1 MHMRR
6 LLRGLSRVVRLAAS
20 AARICYLRASYRGLT
35 IGFDSVI
42 GPGCD
47 IQVGPGGRM
56 LLRGVVVGRG
66 CQIVAGPGATV
77 DIAAESI
84 GPHSVI
90 VARDRI
96 TIGAG
101 TLIAEMVVVRDSD
114 HARLAAAPLSEQ
126 HHRSSPVSVGRDVW
140 LAARATV
147 LRGVSIGDGAT
158 VGATAVVTRDVPAA
172 ATVAGVPALPLRPRE
187 HASIPLTRGEMP

>member
-1 MHMRR
+1 MDVRR
-6 LLRGLSRVVRLAAS
+6 LLRGLTRVVRRTAS
-20 AARICYLRASYRGLT
+20 AARICYLRACYRGLA

-47 IQVGPGGRM
+47 IQVGRGGRV

-66 CQIVAGPGATV
+66 CQIVAGPGATI
-77 DIAAESI
+77 DIAADSI

-101 TLIAEMVVVRDSD
+101 TLLAEMVVVRDSD
-114 HARLAAAPLSEQ
+114 HARLAGAPLADL
-126 HHRSSPVSVGRDVW
+126 HHRSAPVSVGRDVW

-158 VGATAVVTRDVPAA
+158 VGATAVVTHDVPAA
-172 ATVAGVPALPLRPRE
+172 ATVAGVPARPLRPRE
-187 HASIPLTRGEMP
+187 HATIPTTRGEMP

>member
-1 MHMRR
+1 MRR
-6 LLRGLSRVVRLAAS
+6 LVRGLTRALRLAAS
-20 AARICYLRASYRGLT
+20 MARICYLRASYRGLA
-35 IGFDSVI
+35 IGFDSVV

-47 IQVGPGGRM
+47 IQVGRGARV

-101 TLIAEMVVVRDSD
+101 TLVAEMVVVRDSD
-114 HARLAAAPLSEQ
+114 HVRLAGAPLSDQ
-126 HHRSSPVSVGRDVW
+126 HHHSAPVSVGRDVW

-147 LRGVSIGDGAT
+147 LRGVNIGDGAT
-158 VGATAVVTRDVPAA
+158 VGAAAVVTRDVPAA
-172 ATVAGVPALPLRPRE
+172 ATVAGVPARLVHPRE
-187 HASIPLTRGEMP
+187 HATIPLTREEMQ